1 MFEVTLRNNRK
12 FNCDSDKTIFESARQ
27 NGILL
32 EHSCLTGRCR
42 SCVGK
47 VTQGETKDKV
57 KDLVLSAEEKQNG
70 FVLTCNS
77 IPTSD
82 VKIDIEDLG
91 DVTIYPKKIIPSKID
106 VIEHLNDEV
115 LKISLRLPPTAN
127 FLYNAGQYVNLIKN
141 NISRSYSVANFNG
154 SNLEFYIKNY
164 PGGEMSSYWFNQSA
178 INNLVRVE
186 GPLGS
191 FFLRE
196 SNKRNLI
203 FLGTGTG
210 IAPIKAILEYLEG
223 KKEKIQE
230 KSIWV
235 FSGAR
240 SSKDIFWTPIYEE
253 FEVNFV
259 QVLSREQNQENNF
272 FYGYV
277 QEAVLSKQ
285 IDLTD
290 AQVYACG
297 SNDMIQSSRELL
309 IRNGLE
315 ENHFFSDAFV
325 QTN

>member
-1 MFEVTLRNNRK
+1 MRVSLKNGKSFE
-12 FNCDSDKTIFESARQ
+12 CDSSSTIFEAARA
-27 NGILL
+27 NGIFL

-47 VTQGETKDKV
+47 VTQGETKDKA
-57 KDLVLSAEEKQNG
+57 KDLVLLAEEKQNG

-91 DVTIYPKKIIPSKID
+91 NVAIYPKKIIPSKID
-106 VIEHLNDEV
+106 VIRFLNDEV
-115 LKISLRLPPTAN
+115 VKISLRLPPNAN
-127 FLYNAGQYVNLIKN
+127 FSYNAGQYVNLIKN
-141 NISRSYSVANFNG
+141 NISRSYSIANFNG

-164 PGGEMSSYWFNQSA
+164 PGGEMSSYWFNEA
-178 INNLVRVE
+178 GINDLIRVE

-191 FFLRE
+191 FFIRE
-196 SNKRNLI
+196 SNKKNLI

-210 IAPIKAILEYLEG
+210 IAPIKAILEYLEVE
-223 KKEKIQE
+223 KEKIQ
-230 KSIWV
+230 KKIIWV

-240 SSKDIFWTPIYEE
+240 YSKDIFWTPICEE
-253 FEVNFV
+253 LEINFV
-259 QVLSREQNQENNF
+259 QVLSREKNQENNF
-272 FYGYV
+272 FVGYV
-277 QEAVLSKQ
+277 QEAVISNKL
-285 IDLTD
+285 DLKD

-309 IRNGLE
+309 IMNGLE